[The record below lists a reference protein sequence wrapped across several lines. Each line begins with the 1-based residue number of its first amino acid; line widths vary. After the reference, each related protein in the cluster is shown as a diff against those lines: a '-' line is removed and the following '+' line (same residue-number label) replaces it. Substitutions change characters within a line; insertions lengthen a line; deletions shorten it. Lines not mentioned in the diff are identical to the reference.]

1 MLAWQIT
8 PFHGSYLLVNV
19 CQGPRAGSCERLW
32 QQHAHVRC
40 CAAGGAGPQLRRA
53 AAEVDPG
60 ILPQLEKLPFTLQQ
74 AITFRMAARCGAV
87 KPAALALGVSPG
99 AVSRSISLL
108 EQVRVV
114 GPSCRASSHTPAFLI
129 QSLEQ

>member
-1 MLAWQIT
+1 MM
-8 PFHGSYLLVNV
+8 PRCHGVRAILRQRAHALL
-19 CQGPRAGSCERLW
+19 
-32 QQHAHVRC
+32 
-40 CAAGGAGPQLRRA
+40 CAAAGVGPANLKKA
-53 AAEVDPG
+53 PATEVDPG

-108 EQVRVV
+108 EQVPRLHN
-114 GPSCRASSHTPAFLI
+114 SSLI
-129 QSLEQ
+129 MQKVLC